1 MHGKIEFGLDMQ
13 VCRTDLVPIL
23 KSYKSTSEDSNLLR
37 YLLSLVLV
45 VSRFLVYLCTQFDE
59 KVTNT

>member
-1 MHGKIEFGLDMQ
+1 MR
-13 VCRTDLVPIL
+13 VCRADLVLIL
-23 KSYKSTSEDSNLLR
+23 KSYKSISEDGNLLR
-37 YLLSLVLV
+37 YILSLVLV